1 MSFLTRLASTREG
14 AEKLMNAELL
24 SRLAECDYLGA
35 RPLEEAA
42 PMGER
47 LLPFGRLFIADVLDS
62 CQTSTASFLPP
73 SSVIISSSFPRCSS
87 SSGPSFPL
95 VPTVLSLLARY

>member
-14 AEKLMNAELL
+14 AEKLINAELL

-42 PMGER
+42 AMGKR
-47 LLPFGRLFIADVLDS
+47 QLLCRR
-62 CQTSTASFLPP
+62 FL
-73 SSVIISSSFPRCSS
+73 
-87 SSGPSFPL
+87 
-95 VPTVLSLLARY
+95 LSR

>member
-42 PMGER
+42 PMGAFP
-47 LLPFGRLFIADVLDS
+47 LSLGRITHADI
-62 CQTSTASFLPP
+62 CRHQTSMASFLLPP
-73 SSVIISSSFPRCSS
+73 SVTTSSSFPRCSS
-87 SSGPSFPL
+87 LSALSFRSAPTLLSPL
-95 VPTVLSLLARY
+95 DR